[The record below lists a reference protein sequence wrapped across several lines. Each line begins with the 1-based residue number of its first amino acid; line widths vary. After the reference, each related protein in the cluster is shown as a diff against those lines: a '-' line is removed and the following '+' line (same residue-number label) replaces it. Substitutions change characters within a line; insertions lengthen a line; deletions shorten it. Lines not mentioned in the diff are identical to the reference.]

1 MRCTLSRWSGR
12 NIVRRYPGHSCG
24 QFSVEKSNGRPDR
37 ALQGT
42 EGPLKNK
49 WLNFILTQLA
59 TGKMVYNV
67 FFYNNYSIWLLEKRY
82 LFYTK
87 SYLFYWKSYIFYTK
101 SYLFYWK
108 SYIFYAKSYLFYWKS
123 YIFYTKV
130 TFFTREDFSASC
142 RHRSVSTVS
151 SRSWAS
157 RVPT

>member
-67 FFYNNYSIWLLEKRY
+67 FFITITV
-82 LFYTK
+82 FGC
-87 SYLFYWKSYIFYTK
+87 WKKDTFFTQ
-101 SYLFYWK
+101 
-108 SYIFYAKSYLFYWKS
+108 
-123 YIFYTKV
+123 KV
-130 TFFTREDFSASC
+130 TFFTEKVTFFTEKVTFFTQKVTFFTEQVTFFTQKLPFLRGKTFLHLVGIGVSPRWAPGPGPPGFQPKR
-142 RHRSVSTVS
+142 RHSK
-151 SRSWAS
+151 
-157 RVPT
+157 